1 MSAEATSDRRM
12 YVRLPARIPLE
23 WTELEPTASHPSTH
37 RTETRDIG
45 ANGLAFT
52 HSAALA
58 VGTYLRL
65 LLEPSQADANPVIE
79 AIVTTSHATES
90 GEGAHY
96 TIGVRYSDASEHAL
110 HGLLLQAYEEIGD
123 FTCLCLSIRH
133 CGEVRER
140 CVAAQT
146 SRNCW
151 QVDEPPCCHWI
162 ADRDCKS
169 CPVSLLAFLH

>member
-23 WTELEPTASHPSTH
+23 WTELESAAAHPVAH
-37 RTETRDIG
+37 RAETRDIG
-45 ANGLAFT
+45 ANGLAFA
-52 HSAALA
+52 HDAPLA

-65 LLEPSQADANPVIE
+65 LLEPRQTDDRPVIE

-90 GEGAHY
+90 GEATRY

-123 FTCLCLSIRH
+123 YSCLCLSIRH

-140 CVAAQT
+140 CLAAQT
-146 SRNCW
+146 GRNCW
-151 QVDEPPCCHWI
+151 QIDEPPCCHWMG
-162 ADRDCKS
+162 DRDCTR